1 MVCVFILLLLGCIQL
16 ILNCRLAYKQAQP
29 GLLNECLPQAQYSAI
44 SSTVTLSDDI
54 FKNIKQGMEDEGL
67 WNEELEQKLFFASQI
82 QLSYL

>member
-1 MVCVFILLLLGCIQL
+1 M
-16 ILNCRLAYKQAQP
+16 K
-29 GLLNECLPQAQYSAI
+29 GLLNECLPPALYSAI

>member
-1 MVCVFILLLLGCIQL
+1 M
-16 ILNCRLAYKQAQP
+16 K

-67 WNEELEQKLFFASQI
+67 WNEELEQKLFCISNTAFIFVIYKGDIKFPFYS
-82 QLSYL
+82 LR